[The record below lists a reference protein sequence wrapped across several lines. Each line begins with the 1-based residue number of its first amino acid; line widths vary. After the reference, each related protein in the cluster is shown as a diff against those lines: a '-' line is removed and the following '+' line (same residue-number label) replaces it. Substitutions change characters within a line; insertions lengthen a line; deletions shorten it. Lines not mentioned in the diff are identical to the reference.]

1 MSSEVDHKTI
11 LHTDKSTRTSS
22 YTGDPF
28 VDAGII
34 AVELLVGKN
43 WTEINESEFKKA
55 ADDLVSLYLTPAWS
69 KDLQSIFPNSKF
81 INPTIKNKE
90 NESKDFL
97 YDLISGMNQSS
108 EIGEHCI
115 FCGNPAYRKKDGKPF
130 VKSQIPLVGSSDFI
144 NFFPSFHNGI
154 SICARCAL
162 AVQFAPLISYR
173 VAGKPCIISCNNM
186 EVIKELGK
194 EALHYINEQRVLGA
208 YQSKDTSGIYDEKF
222 RSPQNALFHLA
233 YKITRNYRNKG
244 ITGENEEITI
254 YHVDNYNQNPKGI
267 AIYTLPNNV
276 FRFIAAVMSSPQYRS
291 SWFSLLSRHYR
302 TSKKESEASPLWK
315 ISFNPIHDQL
325 LKNQS
330 ILWAFKDDNAKE
342 LTIPFIIIERY
353 MELVRGMNKQ
363 RIEKIKKLADRIA
376 ECIEKSG
383 DKNRVNALQ
392 SAKDLVSFRN
402 QLRLIFRDW
411 QKQGQADPLI
421 TFDDYI
427 EIVIPGDY
435 AGWIEVR
442 DLIVIR
448 LYEKLHYMLAKSAE
462 SNEPEKEDIG
472 EDE

>member
-1 MSSEVDHKTI
+1 MN
-11 LHTDKSTRTSS
+11 R
-22 YTGDPF
+22 
-28 VDAGII
+28 
-34 AVELLVGKN
+34 
-43 WTEINESEFKKA
+43 EFLA
-55 ADDLVSLYLTPAWS
+55 H
-69 KDLQSIFPNSKF
+69 
-81 INPTIKNKE
+81 
-90 NESKDFL
+90 
-97 YDLISGMNQSS
+97 ISQ
-108 EIGEHCI
+108 
-115 FCGNPAYRKKDGKPF
+115 K
-130 VKSQIPLVGSSDFI
+130 IPQEFTMR
-144 NFFPSFHNGI
+144 NFD
-154 SICARCAL
+154 RL
-162 AVQFAPLISYR
+162 
-173 VAGKPCIISCNNM
+173 K
-186 EVIKELGK
+186 
-194 EALHYINEQRVLGA
+194 
-208 YQSKDTSGIYDEKF
+208 
-222 RSPQNALFHLA
+222 NALFHLA

-254 YHVDNYNQNPKGI
+254 YHVDNYNQNPKGV

-276 FRFIAAVMSSPQYRS
+276 FRFVASVMSSPQYRS

-302 TSKKESEASPLWK
+302 TSKKESDDIPLWK

-411 QKQGQADPLI
+411 QKQGQAEPLI
-421 TFDDYI
+421 TFDEYI

-435 AGWIEVR
+435 AGWTEVR